1 MNTISVQ
8 LMNNKALPLLRELE
22 TRHLIRLSE
31 PVNKT
36 KNKHSISYSPE
47 FIISNNRK
55 YIFNYPILSLFQK
68 ESDHFI
74 IKNELLDIYAVG
86 KTENEVETDFNE
98 EFDYLFQRLN
108 SLKENEISTRL
119 NTVKIFINHYVKEVI
134 ADGNR

>member
-86 KTENEVETDFNE
+86 ETEHEVEADFNE

-108 SLKENEISTRL
+108 SLKENEISNRL
-119 NTVKIFINHYVKEVI
+119 SIIKIFINHYVKEVI
-134 ADGNR
+134 PDGNR

>member
-8 LMNNKALPLLRELE
+8 LMNNKAVPLLRELE
-22 TRHLIRLSE
+22 TKDIIRLHK
-31 PVNKT
+31 PINKT
-36 KNKHSISYSPE
+36 KNEHSISYAPKV
-47 FIISNNRK
+47 IMVNNRK
-55 YIFNYPILSLFQK
+55 YIFNYPIMSLFQK
-68 ESDHFI
+68 ETDHFI